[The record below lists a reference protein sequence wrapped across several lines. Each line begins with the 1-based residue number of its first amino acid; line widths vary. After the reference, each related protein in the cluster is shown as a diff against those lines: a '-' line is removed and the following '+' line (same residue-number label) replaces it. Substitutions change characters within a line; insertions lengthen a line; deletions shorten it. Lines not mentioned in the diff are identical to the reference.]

1 MSQAPVTAAAAPA
14 DSAPKGGSSKI
25 VIILV
30 ALNFVAV
37 AGVGGYVAFQMQKQ
51 KHGPGGAAP
60 GAAAEHGE
68 AEGGAHGPTE
78 RGPIIAL
85 DSIITNMADPAETH
99 FLKVTVQVEGK
110 DEPAKLAIEA
120 ALVPIR
126 DRILVRLSS
135 LTIAETQGADKKRAL
150 QAELVT
156 MINAELGGHQVR
168 HVYFTEFVVQ

>member
-14 DSAPKGGSSKI
+14 DSAPKGGGSSK
-25 VIILV
+25 VVLVLV
-30 ALNFVAV
+30 ALNLVAV
-37 AGVGGYVAFQMQKQ
+37 AGVGGYVAFQMQK
-51 KHGPGGAAP
+51 HPPG
-60 GAAAEHGE
+60 
-68 AEGGAHGPTE
+68 GGAHGAAGEHGGAEGAEHAPTE

-99 FLKVTVQVEGK
+99 FLKVTVQLEGK

-135 LTIAETQGADKKRAL
+135 LTIVETQGADKKRAL
-150 QAELVT
+150 QSELVA
-156 MINAELGGHQVR
+156 MINAELGGHQVS

>member
-14 DSAPKGGSSKI
+14 ESAPKGGSSKVI
-25 VIILV
+25 IILV
-30 ALNFVAV
+30 VLNLVAV
-37 AGVGGYVAFQMQKQ
+37 AGVGGYVAFQMQK
-51 KHGPGGAAP
+51 HPPSGAAH
-60 GAAAEHGE
+60 GAAEEHGE
-68 AEGGAHGPTE
+68 AEGAAHGPTE

-99 FLKVTVQVEGK
+99 FLKVTVQLEAK

-150 QAELVT
+150 QTELVA
-156 MINAELGGHQVR
+156 MINTELGGHPVK